1 VATSR
6 EPPAETLRARK
17 KRQTRER
24 VAAVAARLFRT
35 HGYEHVRM
43 RDIAKAADVAEQT
56 LYNYFP
62 TKEHLVFD
70 RDQEFEQRLVK
81 VVRCRKSGTTIAS
94 AVRRE
99 AARFLEELL
108 ESLGKPTGIPASA
121 AVGAPLRRVWLELN
135 ARAADHVADAL
146 REDAHERHSPA
157 AAAMAARSIVAVF
170 AVTLE
175 QVGMAALEGKP
186 ARTVRDELTATI
198 DTAASAGTLALGH
211 RPATRRSPPI
221 PRKGMHR

>member
-1 VATSR
+1 VAITR
-6 EPPAETLRARK
+6 ERPPETLRARK

-24 VAAVAARLFRT
+24 IAAVAARLFRT
-35 HGYEHVRM
+35 HGYERVRM
-43 RDIAKAADVAEQT
+43 RDIAKAADVAGQT

-70 RDQEFEQRLVK
+70 RDQEFEQQLVD
-81 VVRCRKSGTTIAS
+81 VVRQRRLGTTIAS

-99 AARFLEELL
+99 ATRFLGELL
-108 ESLGKPTGIPASA
+108 ESMDKPTGIPASA

-135 ARAADHVADAL
+135 ARAADRVADAL

-157 AAAMAARSIVAVF
+157 AAAIAARSIVAVF

-175 QVGMAALEGKP
+175 QVGMGALEGKST
-186 ARTVRDELTATI
+186 RSVRGELASTI
-198 DTAASAGTLALGH
+198 ERVAASGTLALGH
-211 RPATRRSPPI
+211 RRRGRP
-221 PRKGMHR
+221 

>member
-1 VATSR
+1 VAITR
-6 EPPAETLRARK
+6 ERPPETLRARK

-70 RDQEFEQRLVK
+70 RDQEFEQQLVN
-81 VVRCRKSGTTIAS
+81 VVRQRRLGTTIAS

-99 AARFLEELL
+99 ATRFLGELL
-108 ESLGKPTGIPASA
+108 ESMDKPTGIPASA

-135 ARAADHVADAL
+135 ARAADRVADAL
-146 REDAHERHSPA
+146 REDAGEHHSPA
-157 AAAMAARSIVAVF
+157 AAAVAARSIVAVF

-175 QVGMAALEGKP
+175 QVGIGALEGKST
-186 ARTVRDELTATI
+186 RSVRAELASTIERATA
-198 DTAASAGTLALGH
+198 SGTLALGH
-211 RPATRRSPPI
+211 RRRK
-221 PRKGMHR
+221 RR

>member
-1 VATSR
+1 VAMSR
-6 EPPAETLRARK
+6 EPPAETLRVRK

-24 VAAVAARLFRT
+24 IAAVAARLFRT

-70 RDQEFEQRLVK
+70 RDQEFEQQLVN
-81 VVRCRKSGTTIAS
+81 VVRQRRLGTTIAS

-99 AARFLEELL
+99 ATRFLGELL
-108 ESLGKPTGIPASA
+108 ESMGKPTGIPASA

-135 ARAADHVADAL
+135 ARAADRVADAL

-157 AAAMAARSIVAVF
+157 AAAIAARSIVAVF

-175 QVGMAALEGKP
+175 QVGMGALEGKST
-186 ARTVRDELTATI
+186 RSMRGELASTI
-198 DTAASAGTLALGH
+198 ERAAASGTLALGH
-211 RPATRRSPPI
+211 RRRK
-221 PRKGMHR
+221 RR

>member
-1 VATSR
+1 VASRR

-43 RDIAKAADVAEQT
+43 RDVAKAADVAEQT

-70 RDQEFEQRLVK
+70 RDQEFEERLVK
-81 VVRCRKSGTTIAS
+81 VVRRRKVGTTIAS

-99 AARFLEELL
+99 ATRFLGELL
-108 ESLGKPTGIPASA
+108 ESMGTPTGIPASA
-121 AVGAPLRRVWLELN
+121 AVGAPLRKVWLELN
-135 ARAADHVADAL
+135 ARAADRVADAL

-157 AAAMAARSIVAVF
+157 AAAIAARSIVAVF

-175 QVGMAALEGKP
+175 QVGIAALEGKD
-186 ARTVRDELTATI
+186 ARTVGSELTATI
-198 DTAASAGTLALGH
+198 QTAAAAGTLALGN
-211 RPATRRSPPI
+211 RRAK
-221 PRKGMHR
+221 R

>member
-1 VATSR
+1 VAMSR
-6 EPPAETLRARK
+6 EPPAETLRVRK

-24 VAAVAARLFRT
+24 IAAVAARLFRT
-35 HGYEHVRM
+35 HGYERVRM

-70 RDQEFEQRLVK
+70 RDQEFEQQLVN
-81 VVRCRKSGTTIAS
+81 VVRQRRLGTTIAS

-99 AARFLEELL
+99 ATRFLGELL
-108 ESLGKPTGIPASA
+108 ESMDKPTGIPASA

-135 ARAADHVADAL
+135 ARAADRVADAL

-157 AAAMAARSIVAVF
+157 AAAIAARSIVAVF

-175 QVGMAALEGKP
+175 QVGMGALEGKST
-186 ARTVRDELTATI
+186 RSVRAELASTIERAT
-198 DTAASAGTLALGH
+198 ASATLALGH
-211 RPATRRSPPI
+211 RRRK
-221 PRKGMHR
+221 RR